1 MKFKLKH
8 VILAVLAGCFLST
21 AHAQTEPDPARLG
34 NEKEVVPIYQTKV
47 ENLAGKRLGQIKD
60 IVIDLDNGRIVEVLV
75 RSGGFMG
82 MGGRII
88 AVPPSA
94 FTTEPSNKIYKID
107 MTEAAFK
114 AAPAV
119 DMGNW
124 TDAGR
129 GDRVAAAYRYFGQEP
144 YFAESGVRT
153 NDGAARSKV
162 ALGYVQ
168 RSTKILGLPV
178 RNKQNEAIG
187 AVSSVAF
194 DVASGRVL
202 KVVIK
207 ESGFSNKRS
216 VVPSMALRFNAAR
229 DGLVLDGTV
238 EGASAEPRMV
248 RSQPGNGQPAFSS
261 EESYEGPPTTG
272 ALKQGNSLRDADR
285 TKLIKRKIGDAKI
298 DGGSI
303 DVGTVNGR
311 VTLRGWV
318 KTAEA
323 QALVGEIAVHESRV
337 ELVDNQVTVGEP
349 VSK

>member
-8 VILAVLAGCFLST
+8 VVLSVLAGCFLSI
-21 AHAQTEPDPARLG
+21 AHAETEPDPARLG
-34 NEKEVVPIYQTKV
+34 NEKEIVRINQIKV
-47 ENLAGKRLGQIKD
+47 ENLDGKHLGQIKD
-60 IVIDLDNGRIVEVLV
+60 IVLDLDNGRIVELLV

-88 AVPPSA
+88 AVPPAA
-94 FTTEPSNKIYKID
+94 FTTEPSNKTYKID

-119 DMGNW
+119 DIGNW

-129 GDRVAAAYRYFGQEP
+129 SDRVAAAYRYFGQEP
-144 YFAESGVRT
+144 YFAESGART
-153 NDGAARSKV
+153 RDGAVRPKV
-162 ALGYVQ
+162 SLGYVQ
-168 RSTKILGLPV
+168 RSQKILGLPV

-187 AVSSVAF
+187 EVSSVAF
-194 DVASGRVL
+194 DVPTGRVL
-202 KVVIK
+202 NVVIK

-216 VVPSMALRFNAAR
+216 VVPSMALRFNAVR
-229 DGLVLDGTV
+229 DGLVFDGTV
-238 EGASAEPRMV
+238 EGASAAPRMV
-248 RSQPGNGQPAFSS
+248 RSDPSNGQPAFSR
-261 EESYEGPPTTG
+261 EESYEAPATTG
-272 ALKQGNSLRDADR
+272 VLNQGGSLRDADR
-285 TKLIKRKIGDAKI
+285 TKLIKRKIRDAKI
-298 DGGSI
+298 DGGHI

-349 VSK
+349 VVK